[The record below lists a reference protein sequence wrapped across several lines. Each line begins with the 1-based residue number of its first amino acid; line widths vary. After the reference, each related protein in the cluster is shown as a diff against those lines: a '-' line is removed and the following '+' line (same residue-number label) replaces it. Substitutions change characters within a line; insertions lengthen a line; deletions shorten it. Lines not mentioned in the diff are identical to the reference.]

1 MAPVHR
7 TNASISD
14 WFIPLFTASFA
25 ITLVIYKLGSLL
37 SSANTRKNT
46 IKSSK
51 TSSIILIKDFY
62 QFVEI
67 SFFFSFV
74 YVITRTQF
82 VRRSFILLLTDLS
95 TEQPLG
101 NSTLVRNHVTTVWC

>member
-1 MAPVHR
+1 MLKGTPHRYVIFFLNKDCVTFSDISETMRDLLPRVFPPMAPVHH

-51 TSSIILIKDFY
+51 TWSIILIKDFY
-62 QFVEI
+62 QFV
-67 SFFFSFV
+67 FRL
-74 YVITRTQF
+74 YM
-82 VRRSFILLLTDLS
+82 
-95 TEQPLG
+95 
-101 NSTLVRNHVTTVWC
+101 